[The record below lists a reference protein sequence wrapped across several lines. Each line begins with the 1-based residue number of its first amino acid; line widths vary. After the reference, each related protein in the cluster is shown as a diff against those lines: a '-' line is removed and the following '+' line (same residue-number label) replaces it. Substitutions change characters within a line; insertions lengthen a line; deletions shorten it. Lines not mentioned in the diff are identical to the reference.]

1 MFLIVKL
8 ITPVCISKKLH
19 SVQIYIFDSIG
30 MPGYTDLYRIVSNC
44 MKLKYYVH
52 VLEDLHTCMRMLCEG
67 AKQKTR
73 EPAIVLRHKRLMG
86 PYNKVF
92 SQHLGYEHVWQLEH
106 VYSRQQK
113 PLYYF
118 K

>member
-44 MKLKYYVH
+44 MKLKYYIVC
-52 VLEDLHTCMRMLCEG
+52 TCIGRF
-67 AKQKTR
+67 A
-73 EPAIVLRHKRLMG
+73 
-86 PYNKVF
+86 
-92 SQHLGYEHVWQLEH
+92 HLYENAL
-106 VYSRQQK
+106 
-113 PLYYF
+113 
-118 K
+118 